1 MRVFNIPRN
10 IMTHYNEWRQAG
22 LEARYIADE
31 VVKKRAIKVA
41 LAKKVAQAKHAA
53 EQPICLPMFCSQ
65 SELISIDRFK
75 ETFEFWDE
83 WSGSRFIRRT
93 NPIIAMSTT
102 EFLASSYFTG
112 KDTNKP
118 NINTGTVCRSNP
130 VTGYYDTLNV

>member
-93 NPIIAMSTT
+93 PPSSWHHLTLQVKIPTNPILTQVRCVVLTQS
-102 EFLASSYFTG
+102 LAIMTH
-112 KDTNKP
+112 
-118 NINTGTVCRSNP
+118 
-130 VTGYYDTLNV
+130 